1 MKIPYGKHYIDRSDI
16 VSVTNALKNKSITQG
31 PLIEKFENKVCK
43 LVKAKYAVAVSSCSA
58 GLHIAVASL
67 GRNSQNK
74 NQIITSPISFVST
87 ANAIIHNN
95 LKPIF
100 LDINKSTL
108 NLDIDELKKTLKK
121 NKRIKAIIPVHLAGN
136 PLDSKKLYTYAKKK
150 RLYII
155 EDAAHSFGAKYED
168 GSIVGSCKYSDV
180 TVFSFHP
187 VKTITTGEGGIV
199 TTNSKEIY
207 QKLLKLRSHGI
218 EKNYKSWKDRALGFT
233 KKNKN
238 MWYYEMQD
246 LGFNYRITDIQCA
259 LGISQLNKLNK
270 IMNKRKK
277 IAKLYDNSFKDLKNI
292 FIPQFKKREKSSN
305 HLYVLNFDFKKL
317 NLSRNQLM
325 KKLLNKNIITQ
336 VHYIPIPLHPY
347 FKKKG
352 YKISSIKNAL
362 EYYSQALSIPIFYN
376 LNDNKQKYVI
386 NSIKKIIKK

>member
-16 VSVTNALKNKSITQG
+16 LSVSKALKNKSITQG
-31 PLIEKFENKVCK
+31 PLVEKFEKKVCK

-58 GLHIAVASL
+58 GLHIAVAALSKD
-67 GRNSQNK
+67 SKSK

-108 NLDIDELKKTLKK
+108 NLDINELRKTLNINKK
-121 NKRIKAIIPVHLAGN
+121 VKAIMPVHLAGN
-136 PLDSKKLYTYAKKK
+136 PLDSKRLYAYAKKK
-150 RLYII
+150 KLYVI

-168 GSIVGSCKYSDV
+168 GSIVGSCKYSDL
-180 TVFSFHP
+180 TVFSYHP
-187 VKTITTGEGGIV
+187 VKTVTTGEGGIV

-218 EKNYKSWKDRALGFT
+218 EKNFKSWKDRKLGFT

-238 MWYYEMQD
+238 IWYYEMQD

-270 IMNKRKK
+270 IMNKIKK
-277 IAKLYDNSFKDLKNI
+277 IAKYYDDSFKNLEHV
-292 FIPQFKKREKSSN
+292 FIPQFKRREKSSN
-305 HLYVLNFDFKKL
+305 HLYILNFDFKKL
-317 NLSRNQLM
+317 NFSRNQLM

-336 VHYIPIPLHPY
+336 VHYIPIPMHPY
-347 FKKKG
+347 FKKRG
-352 YKISSIKNAL
+352 YKITSIKNAL
-362 EYYSQALSIPIFYN
+362 KYYSQALSIPIFYN
-376 LNDNKQKYVI
+376 LNNKNQRYVI
-386 NSIKKIIKK
+386 ESIKKIIKK

>member
-16 VSVTNALKNKSITQG
+16 LSVSKALKNKSITQG
-31 PLIEKFENKVCK
+31 PLVEKFEKKVCK

-58 GLHIAVASL
+58 GLHIAVAALSKD
-67 GRNSQNK
+67 SKSK

-108 NLDIDELKKTLKK
+108 NLDINELRKTLNINKK
-121 NKRIKAIIPVHLAGN
+121 VKAIMPVHLAGN
-136 PLDSKKLYTYAKKK
+136 PLDSKRLYAYAKKK
-150 RLYII
+150 KLYVI

-168 GSIVGSCKYSDV
+168 GSIVGSCKYSDL
-180 TVFSFHP
+180 TVFSYHP
-187 VKTITTGEGGIV
+187 VKTVTTGEGGIV

-218 EKNYKSWKDRALGFT
+218 EKNFKSWKDRKLGFT

-238 MWYYEMQD
+238 IWYYEMQD

-277 IAKLYDNSFKDLKNI
+277 IAKYYDDSFKNLEHV
-292 FIPQFKKREKSSN
+292 FIPQFKRREKSSN
-305 HLYVLNFDFKKL
+305 HLYILNFDFKKL
-317 NLSRNQLM
+317 NFSRNQLM

-336 VHYIPIPLHPY
+336 VHYIPIPMHPY
-347 FKKKG
+347 FKKRG
-352 YKISSIKNAL
+352 YKITSIKNAL
-362 EYYSQALSIPIFYN
+362 KYYSQALSIPIFYN
-376 LNDNKQKYVI
+376 LNNKNQRYVI
-386 NSIKKIIKK
+386 ESIKKIIKK

>member
-16 VSVTNALKNKSITQG
+16 LSVSNALKNQSITQG
-31 PLIEKFENKVCK
+31 PLIEKFEKKICK

-58 GLHIAVASL
+58 GLHIAIASL
-67 GRNSQNK
+67 GGNSQNR

-95 LKPIF
+95 LKPVF

-108 NLDIDELKKTLKK
+108 NLDIDELRKTLDK
-121 NKRIKAIIPVHLAGN
+121 NKKIKAIMPVHLAGN
-136 PLDSKKLYTYAKKK
+136 PLDSKRLYTYAKKK
-150 RLYII
+150 KLYVI

-168 GSIVGSCKYSDV
+168 GNIVGSCKYSDL
-180 TVFSFHP
+180 TIFSFHP
-187 VKTITTGEGGIV
+187 VKTITTGEGGVV

-207 QKLLKLRSHGI
+207 QRLLKLRSHGI
-218 EKNYKSWKDRALGFT
+218 EKNCKSWTDRKLGFT
-233 KKNKN
+233 RNNKN

-259 LGISQLNKLNK
+259 LGISQLSKLNK
-270 IMNKRKK
+270 IINKRKK
-277 IAKLYDNSFKDLKNI
+277 IAKLYDNSFKNLENI
-292 FIPQFKKREKSSN
+292 FIPQFKKRERSSN
-305 HLYVLNFDFKKL
+305 HLYIINFNFKKL

-352 YKISSIKNAL
+352 YKITSIKNAL
-362 EYYSQALSIPIFYN
+362 GYYSQALSIPIFYN
-376 LNDNKQKYVI
+376 LDEKKQKFVI
-386 NSIKKIIKK
+386 DNIKKIIEK

>member
-1 MKIPYGKHYIDRSDI
+1 MKIPYGKHYIDKSDI
-16 VSVTNALKNKSITQG
+16 LSVTNALRNKSITQG

-58 GLHIAVASL
+58 GLHIAIASL
-67 GRNSQNK
+67 GGNSQNK

-95 LKPIF
+95 LKPVF

-108 NLDIDELKKTLKK
+108 NLDIDELRKTLDK
-121 NKRIKAIIPVHLAGN
+121 NKKIKAIMPVHLAGN

-150 RLYII
+150 KLYVI

-218 EKNYKSWKDRALGFT
+218 EKNYKSWRDRKQGFT
-233 KKNKN
+233 KENKN

-259 LGISQLNKLNK
+259 LGISQLSKLNK
-270 IMNKRKK
+270 IINKRKK
-277 IAKLYDNSFKDLKNI
+277 IAKLYDNSFKNLENI
-292 FIPQFKKREKSSN
+292 FIPQFKRREKSSN
-305 HLYVLNFDFKKL
+305 HLYILNFDFAKL

-347 FKKKG
+347 FKKRG
-352 YKISSIKNAL
+352 YKIASIKNAL
-362 EYYSQALSIPIFYN
+362 EYYTQALSIPIFYN
-376 LNDNKQKYVI
+376 LNDKKQKYVI
-386 NSIKKIIKK
+386 DCIKRIIKK